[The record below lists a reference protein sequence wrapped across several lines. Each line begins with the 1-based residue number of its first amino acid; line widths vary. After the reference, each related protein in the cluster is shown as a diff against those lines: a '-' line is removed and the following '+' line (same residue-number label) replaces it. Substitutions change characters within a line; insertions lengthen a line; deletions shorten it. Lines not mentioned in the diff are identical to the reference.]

1 MYYIKQYLNGKKTF
15 YSPIIRPTQKKK
27 KKKLS
32 GRAVG
37 LLLDLDL
44 PFLTCLPICMAISRV
59 DFKDNYTPGG
69 SLRDEFSA
77 CLG

>member
-1 MYYIKQYLNGKKTF
+1 MER
-15 YSPIIRPTQKKK
+15 RPFIHPSSAPLKKKK

>member
-1 MYYIKQYLNGKKTF
+1 MER
-15 YSPIIRPTQKKK
+15 RPFIHPSSAPLKKK
-27 KKKLS
+27 KKKKVVRQS
-32 GRAVG
+32 SRVV
-37 LLLDLDL
+37 LDLDL